1 MFLKLSIC
9 SEVCFY
15 SFSTRF
21 RLFILHEDNCRSVL
35 GFKFSKMEASA
46 SSQQASSNIE
56 SPTKI
61 VSIKNRRCQLAK
73 LFVIAFVSMVT
84 VALIIIDVIGT
95 AKSFQKKN
103 DLNYKIQE
111 SIVTASVIH
120 NLQKERGMT
129 VVQLSYKQLNFKNQS
144 FALEEVREKVDKSIA
159 LLQKRV
165 HANLK
170 IFVENKPLQNIL
182 ENFRS
187 KIDEGR
193 VTVAEILQQ
202 YQKLIGKLIARMIK
216 HTESENLEDYA
227 NLFYAHEMLALSKE
241 EAGMERAVG
250 GIKLTH
256 GKNFTTEDTAWYNE
270 KRVLAESYLKTAVL
284 FADELKDIY
293 TSVFANNFQTMKKIE
308 KRRNILSS
316 ELYDNW
322 SDDEAYEWFDLMT
335 IYSALILQ
343 LQTQLADMIVE
354 KVDEKIHQSTNQ
366 LITRSLLLC
375 FTLIV
380 VPSIVVSL
388 AKVQKRFHEYS
399 LSLFNKV
406 GLEQARTDFLMQE
419 NARHCDCEYHY
430 VNRNKVFGNLF
441 VLFVRDIIT

>member
-1 MFLKLSIC
+1 M
-9 SEVCFY
+9 EV
-15 SFSTRF
+15 SP
-21 RLFILHEDNCRSVL
+21 
-35 GFKFSKMEASA
+35 

-61 VSIKNRRCQLAK
+61 VSKKNRRCQLAK

-84 VALIIIDVIGT
+84 VALIIIDVVGT

-103 DLNYKIQE
+103 ELNYKIQG

-120 NLQKERGMT
+120 NLQKEREMT
-129 VVQLSYKQLNFKNQS
+129 IVQLSYKHLHFKIQS
-144 FALEEVREKVDKSIA
+144 FALNEVRRKVNESII
-159 LLQKRV
+159 LLEKRV
-165 HANLK
+165 DGNLK
-170 IFVENKPLQNIL
+170 IFIEKKSLQTIL
-182 ENFRS
+182 KNVRS
-187 KIDEGR
+187 KIDQGSA
-193 VTVAEILQQ
+193 TVFKILRQ
-202 YQKLIGKLIARMIK
+202 YRKLIEKLIARMIK
-216 HTESENLEDYA
+216 QAESENLEDYA

-335 IYSALILQ
+335 IYSALMLQ
-343 LQTQLADMIVE
+343 LQTQLADMIME
-354 KVDEKIHQSTNQ
+354 KVDEKIHQCTNE

-388 AKVQKRFHEYS
+388 AKVQKRFYEYS

-406 GLEQARTDFLMQE
+406 GLEQTRTDFLMQE
-419 NARHCDCEYHY
+419 NARHCDSEYHALY
-430 VNRNKVFGNLF
+430 KLKQSFGENVFLTF
-441 VLFVRDIIT
+441 EILSILS